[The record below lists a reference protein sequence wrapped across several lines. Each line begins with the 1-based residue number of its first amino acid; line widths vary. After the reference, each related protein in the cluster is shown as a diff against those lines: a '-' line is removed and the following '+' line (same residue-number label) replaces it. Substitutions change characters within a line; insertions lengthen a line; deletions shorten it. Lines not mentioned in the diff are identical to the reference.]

1 MKVVLK
7 VKLSGK
13 PLVPGTNGLHAVG
26 ETIDVPDA
34 VGQKLIDRQ
43 RATAFSADPATPPPA
58 APPANF

>member
-7 VKLSGK
+7 TKISGK
-13 PLVPGTNGLHAVG
+13 YGLHAAG

-43 RATAFSADPATPPPA
+43 HATAFSVGSATPPPA
-58 APPANF
+58 APPANS